1 MDPIFFTIALGAAGA
16 SGAAADAYWIAYGD
30 SSGFHPSICST
41 TDSSGNVYTGCD
53 FGSAFGIVQF
63 DSDGQQQYAKNYAN
77 IYGADPLAIDIDS
90 SSNVYL
96 AGVAQAST
104 GTGSNQ
110 CGIIKTTSAGALSV
124 SKAFGDTAGFSE
136 AANDVVVDGSSVYIA
151 SRGNDS
157 VGVGLFNVTKM
168 PTSLASI
175 TWERKLYVSGRDFY
189 GEGVDVDSSGNV
201 YACGW
206 GMDYPTYSNQ
216 HMVIAKYNS
225 SGTIQWQRVYHKSG
239 TNVYGISIAVD
250 SSSNVYVSGVAGNDA
265 ILLKYNSSG
274 ALQWQRALTPSGNAS
289 RSNAGCAVDSSG
301 NVYLTNRIT
310 VSSNT
315 HVLIAKYNSSG
326 TIQWQR
332 SFGAD
337 GGYTFEKNI
346 HVDSNDNLYITAPL
360 QIGSNSNNI
369 VVAKLP
375 NDGSLTGTYG
385 SFSYASSSATTSTPS
400 NTSSTGG
407 VTEASHS
414 TTLAN
419 AGMTA
424 TNKTGITYSK
434 EDL

>member
-1 MDPIFFTIALGAAGA
+1 MDPNFFTIALGAAGG
-16 SGAAADAYWIAYGD
+16 GAEEAYWIASGN
-30 SSGFHPSICST
+30 SSGNHPSVCST
-41 TDSSGNVYTGCD
+41 TDSSGNVYTGCN
-53 FGSAFGIVQF
+53 FGSPDGLVQF
-63 DSDGQQQYAKNYAN
+63 DSNGQQQYAKSYSS
-77 IYGADPLAIDIDS
+77 GAGSVLAIDTDS

-96 AGVAQAST
+96 VGNESVA
-104 GTGSNQ
+104 TGSYQ
-110 CGIIKTTSAGALSV
+110 SMIMKLTSAGGFTAG
-124 SKAFGDTAGFSE
+124 KTFGDTVGFSE
-136 AANDVVVDGSSVYIA
+136 EANDVVVDGSSIYMA
-151 SRGNDS
+151 SRGNTS
-157 VGVGLFNVTKM
+157 GGVALFVITKM

-175 TWERKLYVSGRDFY
+175 TWERKLEVSGRDFY

-201 YACGW
+201 YVCGW

-250 SSSNVYVSGVAGNDA
+250 SSGNVYVSGAAGNDA
-265 ILLKYNSSG
+265 VLVKYNSSG
-274 ALQWQRALTPSGNAS
+274 TLQWQRALTPAGNAS
-289 RSNAGCAVDSSG
+289 RYYAGCAVDSSD
-301 NVYLTNRIT
+301 NVYLTNQIT

-332 SFGAD
+332 SFGAN
-337 GGYTFEKNI
+337 GGFFYEKNI
-346 HVDSNDNLYITAPL
+346 HIDSNDNLYITAPL

-385 SFSYASSSATTSTPS
+385 SFTYASSSATTSTPT

-407 VTEASHS
+407 LTEGSHS
-414 TTLAN
+414 STLAN
-419 AGMTA
+419 LSVTV
-424 TNKTGITYSK
+424 TNKTGITYST
-434 EDL
+434 EEL